1 MHTFLKGEIFVRFLH
16 FNPYQSSDAVKPV
29 ALARYLESFFSCIGG
44 LLLVNLLF
52 LVCCIPIITIG
63 PSVVALHKVCCC
75 AVRNRAHDLPVIFLN
90 SFRQNLKTGIC
101 LAFTVFPLLL
111 WLLSNTLAAVK
122 SQNLPVMILLFS
134 ATLLTVSFSSYLF
147 VLVAH
152 TSLSPMKLL
161 RNSFIL
167 MLAGKQYSIVGSF
180 LSTALFSLQI
190 LYLPQSIPILLLIG
204 CSLVAYN
211 TSFFTW
217 KIVDLY
223 LFIPYYRAHPEE
235 GIAEGYE
242 NDHL

>member
-1 MHTFLKGEIFVRFLH
+1 MAFHRSMHTFLKGEIFVRFLH

-63 PSVVALHKVCCC
+63 SSVVALHKVCCC

-101 LAFTVFPLLL
+101 LTFTVFPLLL

-167 MLAGKQYSIVGSF
+167 MLA
-180 LSTALFSLQI
+180 
-190 LYLPQSIPILLLIG
+190 
-204 CSLVAYN
+204 
-211 TSFFTW
+211 
-217 KIVDLY
+217 
-223 LFIPYYRAHPEE
+223 
-235 GIAEGYE
+235 
-242 NDHL
+242 